1 VRLDIIDH
9 GPGIPEEMQDKIFFP
24 LVSGREGGSGVG
36 LTLAQSLIQRHE
48 GVIHLVSEPGFTC
61 FSIYLPIQDQATEK
75 ARHAP

>member
-1 VRLDIIDH
+1 MV
-9 GPGIPEEMQDKIFFP
+9 FFP

-61 FSIYLPIQDQATEK
+61 FSVYIPIQAAHDKALGTESK
-75 ARHAP
+75 PQYPES